1 MTPEAALPPDPTTTL
16 GLIYASLTYGDT
28 RMVLNTPFMFELSD
42 GQNFANPLQFRGLK
56 IWNAAR

>member
-1 MTPEAALPPDPTTTL
+1 MTPEAALPPNLTTAL

-42 GQNFANPLQFRGLK
+42 GQHFACGPLNENLEGV
-56 IWNAAR
+56 